1 MDCYD
6 QSCFQ
11 LVTSVNNAVVKLL
24 CAEGLLFKG
33 FLRFSVALGVEFPEV
48 ALMEKRVN
56 IILSPETLQM
66 LSKQVV
72 SPCRA
77 PSCGDSARL
86 IATEPKGGT
95 IIFFKDC
102 Y

>member
-11 LVTSVNNAVVKLL
+11 LLTSVNNAVVNFF
-24 CAEGLLFKG
+24 AEDLLFKG
-33 FLRFSVALGVEFPEV
+33 FLRFSVAFGVEFPEV

-56 IILSPETLQM
+56 IILSPETWQM

-95 IIFFKDC
+95 IIFL
-102 Y
+102 